1 MNNPFIT
8 KGYAGPDYFC
18 DRVKE
23 TKDLVKLLTND
34 NNMALISPRR
44 IGKTDLIHHCF
55 SQPEIKKHYYTFIID
70 IYATNSLSDFVE
82 VFGKAILDEL
92 KPLGRKV
99 WEGFFNTI
107 KSIQQ
112 QISFDMN
119 GNPVWGLGLGS
130 SVNPSTTLDEIFNYL
145 NVSEK
150 PCMVA
155 IDEFQRIVD
164 YPNGQNV
171 EAALRTHIQRC
182 NNATFLFCGSKRHL
196 MTEIFLSP
204 SRPFYQSVITMGL
217 DPISEEKY
225 QEFAIQ
231 LFSKNGKSL
240 DENVVPLVY
249 HRFNGVTAYL
259 QRIMNVLFMNTE
271 RGGICTTE
279 MIEEA
284 IDFIINLNS
293 EHYETLFSQMS
304 EKQRQVFLAIA
315 IEKRAKNI
323 SSGEFVQKYRLSSAS
338 SVVSA
343 VRGLL
348 DKDFITQENNEYYVY
363 DYFFPIWL
371 AKRGYIIP

>member
-1 MNNPFIT
+1 MNNPFVT
-8 KGYAGPDYFC
+8 KGYSGPDYFC

-23 TKDLVKLLTND
+23 TEDLVKLLTND

-55 SQPEIKKHYYTFIID
+55 SQPEIKNNYYTFIID

-82 VFGKAILDEL
+82 VFGRAILDEL

-99 WEGFFNTI
+99 WERFFNAI

-112 QISFDMN
+112 QISFDIN
-119 GNPVWGLGLGS
+119 GNPVWGLGLGA
-130 SVNPSTTLDEIFNYL
+130 SVSPSTTLDEIFNYL
-145 NVSEK
+145 NTADR

-155 IDEFQRIVD
+155 IDEFQKITD

-171 EAALRTHIQRC
+171 EAALRTQIQRC

-196 MTEIFLSP
+196 MTEIFLSA

-217 DPISEEKY
+217 DPISEDKY
-225 QEFAIQ
+225 ADFAKQ
-231 LFSKNGKSL
+231 LFKQYGKSL
-240 DENVVPLVY
+240 DDDVVPQVY

-271 RGGICTTE
+271 RGGRCTAD
-279 MIEEA
+279 MIEDA

-304 EKQRQVFLAIA
+304 EKQRQAFLAIA
-315 IEKRAKNI
+315 TEKRAKNI
-323 SSGEFVQKYRLSSAS
+323 SSSEFVHKYRLMSPS

-343 VRGLL
+343 VKGLME
-348 DKDFITQENNEYYVY
+348 KDFITQENNEYYVY
-363 DYFFPIWL
+363 DYFFPVWL
-371 AKRGYIIP
+371 VKKGYIIS

>member
-1 MNNPFIT
+1 
-8 KGYAGPDYFC
+8 
-18 DRVKE
+18 
-23 TKDLVKLLTND
+23 
-34 NNMALISPRR
+34 
-44 IGKTDLIHHCF
+44 
-55 SQPEIKKHYYTFIID
+55 
-70 IYATNSLSDFVE
+70 
-82 VFGKAILDEL
+82 
-92 KPLGRKV
+92 
-99 WEGFFNTI
+99 
-107 KSIQQ
+107 
-112 QISFDMN
+112 
-119 GNPVWGLGLGS
+119 
-130 SVNPSTTLDEIFNYL
+130 
-145 NVSEK
+145 
-150 PCMVA
+150 MVA

-304 EKQRQVFLAIA
+304 EKQRKVFLAIA

-363 DYFFPIWL
+363 DYFFPIWM